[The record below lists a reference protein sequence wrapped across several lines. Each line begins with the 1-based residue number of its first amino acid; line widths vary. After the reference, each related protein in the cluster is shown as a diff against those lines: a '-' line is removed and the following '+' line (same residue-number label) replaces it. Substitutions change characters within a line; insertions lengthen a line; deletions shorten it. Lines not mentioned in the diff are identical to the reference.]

1 MTECSS
7 HFHDFQVQH
16 KRESTSRPL
25 IMQYETDMEAGGIA
39 DALLSGKGD
48 GDGEKKWKEE
58 ERRDLASS

>member
-1 MTECSS
+1 MTECFS

-25 IMQYETDMEAGGIA
+25 IMQYETDMEASGIA

-48 GDGEKKWKEE
+48 GTEKKWKEE